1 MKGHFIFFKFTS
13 KTYFFDFFRY
23 DSTSHPELSIS
34 SEDKSANDA
43 APTVNLYGEYS
54 VNSGLDFGRSA
65 IEASTKPSTPINT
78 LKSIT
83 KQLMPASVTDMII
96 TDVRTP
102 PKIKSQIVHS
112 QMQSL
117 LAPGKGEAIPVVL
130 EGNDEMALEK
140 ISSDNFK
147 YTHSDATPSTGLST
161 WILLNSDAVST
172 PISHHKKVNKPV
184 LFDISNLTAA
194 ENITDSK
201 KKAKPVSSTTTEK
214 NIKNKIEPLIMKK
227 PDRKPVATI
236 QKVNQTH
243 AKKPISSTVRVETVE
258 EVQTSTASSSV
269 VTLQDSKF
277 KTKTPVIVGKVPNT
291 TKAEVNTS
299 PLPFIE
305 TIPDN
310 NTRLGTPV
318 VTYPH
323 VPVRPKPSPSSSSR
337 KPFSTTVRPP
347 LQLLSSSIS
356 TRTPLSELVTISTLA
371 ATQENTLAAITD
383 NSILD
388 KINEQTTKKT
398 ITLSSKKKK
407 KKNKNKNKR
416 RRTSSKKP
424 AKVQSKISEDDNS
437 TSKLPGPLPNRPLS
451 TRIYNYLARE
461 VMPNVGVGIVGL
473 MLTAGLA
480 GLLLYPFGAAV
491 PIRRNY
497 EKPHPSYNLNDY
509 PPVGEVDN
517 AQPEESVLSQVLA
530 GMSNSMNQ
538 YSREQPDML
547 YKTPPKYKPAR
558 FDNPGSYVH
567 HKDVK
572 FTTERPGM
580 GDPVVKYSELGDV
593 VSGPHESVKFTSFDI
608 NDSIKYPGDGSQ
620 PSSSYSTIDL
630 TTSNSQNEPVPYHK
644 HNPSTDT
651 SADSIKHN
659 SMYSTLGE
667 YASYNNLNEPVQ
679 NPVYNGEYDYKN
691 HKNDEN
697 NIQEFKVSSEMEV
710 VTHIPENQTTTT
722 TKSPKHDQQP
732 AFAALEG
739 IPKNYRTLQTSIR
752 FEDPAAPVL
761 PMNQDFMP
769 SEGVYAASIEHGP
782 RSLQIRRRRKR
793 NTASSENEVDSV
805 LIPSTEKLPEIKVTT
820 TPAVQFISTEATTI
834 ADFLMKSS
842 EKPNEA
848 NGTVAYHTG
857 KAVSNMSDMLSNEIL
872 PTDEIRITNT
882 NFERNITNFVEIF
895 PPKPADFEVNSPAAE
910 STAKPKDETTTKSS
924 QNCENCDLSNVEEVP
939 PSTPPAVS
947 FSSMFRRLLD
957 FKLRVGLELIRA
969 TSEAISNY
977 LSSVQQRMTDALRSL
992 QRSTFRTADSKSKK
1006 VVRRDK
1012 RFIFAG
1018 SM

>member
-1 MKGHFIFFKFTS
+1 
-13 KTYFFDFFRY
+13 
-23 DSTSHPELSIS
+23 
-34 SEDKSANDA
+34 
-43 APTVNLYGEYS
+43 
-54 VNSGLDFGRSA
+54 
-65 IEASTKPSTPINT
+65 
-78 LKSIT
+78 
-83 KQLMPASVTDMII
+83 MII

-130 EGNDEMALEK
+130 EGNDDMALEK

-161 WILLNSDAVST
+161 WILLNSDSIST
-172 PISHHKKVNKPV
+172 PLSHHKKVNKPV
-184 LFDISNLTAA
+184 LFDLSNLTAA
-194 ENITDSK
+194 ENTTESR
-201 KKAKPVSSTTTEK
+201 KKAKPTSGTTTEK
-214 NIKNKIEPLIMKK
+214 NIKNKIEPLVMKK
-227 PDRKPVATI
+227 PERKPVATI
-236 QKVNQTH
+236 QKVNQTY
-243 AKKPISSTVRVETVE
+243 AKKPISSTVRVEPVE
-258 EVQTSTASSSV
+258 EMQTSTISTSA

-291 TKAEVNTS
+291 TKVEAINTT

-305 TIPDN
+305 AIPDN

-318 VTYPH
+318 VTFPH
-323 VPVRPKPSPSSSSR
+323 VSVRPKPSSSPQSSISR
-337 KPFSTTVRPP
+337 RPVISTSARPP

-356 TRTPLSELVTISTLA
+356 TRSPPTELVTISTQA

-388 KINEQTTKKT
+388 KINEQTTRKT
-398 ITLSSKKKK
+398 ITLSGKKKK

-437 TSKLPGPLPNRPLS
+437 TSKLPGSLPNRPLS

-497 EKPHPSYNLNDY
+497 EKPHPPYNINDY

-517 AQPEESVLSQVLA
+517 AQPEESVLGQVLA

-547 YKTPPKYKPAR
+547 YKSPPKYKPAR
-558 FDNPGSYVH
+558 FDNPNSYVH
-567 HKDVK
+567 HKEVK

-580 GDPVVKYSELGDV
+580 ADPVVKYSDLGDV

-608 NDSIKYPGDGSQ
+608 NDSIKYPSDSQ

-630 TTSNSQNEPVPYHK
+630 TTSNTQNEPVPYHK
-644 HNPSTDT
+644 HSNPSDS
-651 SADSIKHN
+651 SADPIKHD

-679 NPVYNGEYDYKN
+679 NPVYNGESYDYKN
-691 HKNDEN
+691 HKPEDN

-710 VTHIPENQTTTT
+710 VTQIPENQTSTTSKT
-722 TKSPKHDQQP
+722 PKHDQQP

-782 RSLQIRRRRKR
+782 RSLRIRRRRKR
-793 NTASSENEVDSV
+793 STASSENEVDSV
-805 LIPSTEKLPEIKVTT
+805 LAGSTEKTTEANIT
-820 TPAVQFISTEATTI
+820 TPVAVQFISTETTTVPE
-834 ADFLMKSS
+834 FPSS
-842 EKPNEA
+842 QKTND
-848 NGTVAYHTG
+848 TVYHTG
-857 KAVSNMSDMLSNEIL
+857 KAVVNMSDIFSNEIL
-872 PTDEIRITNT
+872 PPEENGLD
-882 NFERNITNFVEIF
+882 RNVTSFVEIL
-895 PPKPADFEVNSPAAE
+895 PEKPVDTSPRPVE
-910 STAKPKDETTTKSS
+910 STASPKDEPSTSTKGS
-924 QNCENCDLSNVEEVP
+924 QICEDCDLANVEEVP
-939 PSTPPAVS
+939 PAAPPAVT
-947 FSSMFRRLLD
+947 FSSLFRRLLD
-957 FKLRVGLELIRA
+957 FKLRVGLELLRA

-977 LSSVQQRMTDALRSL
+977 LSSVQQRMTEALRSL
-992 QRSTFRTADSKSKK
+992 QRSAFRTADSKSKK
-1006 VVRRDK
+1006 VIRRDK
-1012 RFIFAG
+1012 RFIFAA